1 MASPVRLSAPGNI
14 REISLMVSKRQSAE
28 VCLGQ
33 NLVHEARRVNK
44 NRGEKNKIIPGAPA
58 WRLHVVVHPR

>member
-44 NRGEKNKIIPGAPA
+44 NRGEKNKIIPGAHA
-58 WRLHVVVHPR
+58 